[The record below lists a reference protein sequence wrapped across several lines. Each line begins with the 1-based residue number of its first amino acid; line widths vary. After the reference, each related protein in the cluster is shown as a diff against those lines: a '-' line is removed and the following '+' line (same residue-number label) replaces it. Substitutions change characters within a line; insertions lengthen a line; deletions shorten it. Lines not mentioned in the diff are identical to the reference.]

1 MKLEKD
7 VLIVG
12 SGVAGLYC
20 ALNLNPE
27 LNVTVI
33 SKSTMDNNNTYL
45 AQGGISTAL
54 NEEDIKPFVEDTMKA
69 GRYENREEAVQVLAE
84 ESIENISQIVEEYG
98 MPLDMEDGKIDY
110 TREGAHRVNRIVHC
124 KDNTGEIVFK
134 TLYKAALTRKNI
146 EMIEDATL
154 LDIITEDGKCIGA
167 RVFKDGEEVHIFAK
181 DVVLAC
187 GGIGGLFKNS
197 TNQRHLTGDGIAI
210 ALKNGVEV
218 ENLNYI
224 QIHPTAFYEEN
235 SNGRRMLISESLR
248 GEGALLKNKDGERFV
263 EELLPRDVVSH
274 AIFEQMKKDG
284 TDYVYLDARHLGEE
298 YLKNRFTFIY
308 NGCLERGTNIGK
320 DLIKVSP
327 AQHYFM
333 GGIHVDLNSK
343 TTMEHLY
350 AVGEVSCT
358 GVHGA
363 NRLAS
368 NSLLEGLVFSKRA
381 ANDINSHIKD
391 TELVTKE
398 LPNLECSVDELMKEN
413 KMKVIDEIVK
423 ISEDFDYELFDCR

>member
-1 MKLEKD
+1 MNLQKD

-20 ALNLNPE
+20 ALNLDPE
-27 LNVTVI
+27 INVTVI

-54 NEEDIKPFVEDTMKA
+54 NEDDIKPFVEDTMKA
-69 GRYENREEAVQVLAE
+69 GRYKNREEAVQILAE
-84 ESIENISQIVEEYG
+84 ESIENINQIVEEYK
-98 MPLDMEDGKIDY
+98 MPLDMVDGKIDY

-124 KDNTGEIVFK
+124 KDNTGEIVYK
-134 TLYKAALTRKNI
+134 TLYKEALTRKNI
-146 EMIEDATL
+146 ELIEDACL
-154 LDIITEDGKCIGA
+154 LDIITDNNKCIGA
-167 RVFKDGEEVHIFAK
+167 KIYKDNEEIHVFAK
-181 DVVLAC
+181 DVVLAS

-274 AIFEQMKKDG
+274 AIFEQMKKDN
-284 TDYVYLDARHLGEE
+284 TPYVYLDARHLGEE

-308 NGCLERGTNIGK
+308 NGCLERGTNIGQE
-320 DLIKVSP
+320 LIKVSP

-381 ANDINSHIKD
+381 AKDINKHIKE
-391 TELVTKE
+391 TELITKDI
-398 LPNLECSVDELMKEN
+398 PNLEISVEELMKEN

-423 ISEDFDYELFDCR
+423 TSEDFDYELFNCR

>member
-20 ALNLNPE
+20 ALNLDPE

-54 NEEDIKPFVEDTMKA
+54 DEADIKPFVEDTMKA

-134 TLYKAALTRKNI
+134 TLYKAALTRNNI

-413 KMKVIDEIVK
+413 KKKVIDEIVR

>member
-54 NEEDIKPFVEDTMKA
+54 NEADIKPFVEDTMKA
-69 GRYENREEAVQVLAE
+69 GRYENREEAVRVLAE

-167 RVFKDGEEVHIFAK
+167 RVFKDGEEDHIFAK
-181 DVVLAC
+181 NVVLAC

-235 SNGRRMLISESLR
+235 SNGRRML
-248 GEGALLKNKDGERFV
+248 
-263 EELLPRDVVSH
+263 
-274 AIFEQMKKDG
+274 M
-284 TDYVYLDARHLGEE
+284 
-298 YLKNRFTFIY
+298 
-308 NGCLERGTNIGK
+308 
-320 DLIKVSP
+320 
-327 AQHYFM
+327 
-333 GGIHVDLNSK
+333 
-343 TTMEHLY
+343 
-350 AVGEVSCT
+350 
-358 GVHGA
+358 
-363 NRLAS
+363 
-368 NSLLEGLVFSKRA
+368 
-381 ANDINSHIKD
+381 
-391 TELVTKE
+391 
-398 LPNLECSVDELMKEN
+398 
-413 KMKVIDEIVK
+413 
-423 ISEDFDYELFDCR
+423 

>member
-20 ALNLNPE
+20 ALNLDPE

-54 NEEDIKPFVEDTMKA
+54 DEADIKPFVEDTMKA

-134 TLYKAALTRKNI
+134 TLYKAALTRNNI
-146 EMIEDATL
+146 EMIEDVTL

>member
-20 ALNLNPE
+20 ALNLDPE

-54 NEEDIKPFVEDTMKA
+54 DEADIKPFVEDTMKA

-134 TLYKAALTRKNI
+134 TLYKAALTRNNI

-274 AIFEQMKKDG
+274 AIFGQMKKDG

>member
-20 ALNLNPE
+20 ALNLDPE

-54 NEEDIKPFVEDTMKA
+54 DEADIKPFVEDTMKA

-134 TLYKAALTRKNI
+134 TIYKAALTRNNI

-210 ALKNGVEV
+210 ALKNGVEI

>member
-1 MKLEKD
+1 MKLERD

-54 NEEDIKPFVEDTMKA
+54 NEADIKPFVEDTMKA
-69 GRYENREEAVQVLAE
+69 GKYKNREEAVQVLAE

-134 TLYKAALTRKNI
+134 TLYKAALTRNNI

-263 EELLPRDVVSH
+263 DELLPRDVVSH

-308 NGCLERGTNIGK
+308 NGCLERGTNIGT
-320 DLIKVSP
+320 DLIKISP

-343 TTMEHLY
+343 TTMDHLY

-381 ANDINSHIKD
+381 ANDINAHIKD

-398 LPNLECSVDELMKEN
+398 LPNLEVSVDELMKEN

>member
-20 ALNLNPE
+20 ALNLDPE

-54 NEEDIKPFVEDTMKA
+54 DEADIKPFVEDTMKA

-134 TLYKAALTRKNI
+134 TLYKAALTRNNI

-154 LDIITEDGKCIGA
+154 LDIITEDGKSIGA

>member
-1 MKLEKD
+1 MNLQKD

-20 ALNLNPE
+20 ALNLDPE
-27 LNVTVI
+27 INVTVI

-54 NEEDIKPFVEDTMKA
+54 NEDDIKPFVEDTMKA
-69 GRYENREEAVQVLAE
+69 GRYKNREEAVQILAE
-84 ESIENISQIVEEYG
+84 ESIENINQIVEEYK
-98 MPLDMEDGKIDY
+98 MPLDMVDGKIDY

-124 KDNTGEIVFK
+124 KDNTGEIVYK
-134 TLYKAALTRKNI
+134 TLYKEALTRKNI
-146 EMIEDATL
+146 ELIEDACL
-154 LDIITEDGKCIGA
+154 LDIITDNNKCIGA
-167 RVFKDGEEVHIFAK
+167 KIYKDNEEIHVFAK
-181 DVVLAC
+181 DVVLAS

-274 AIFEQMKKDG
+274 AIFEQMKKDN
-284 TDYVYLDARHLGEE
+284 TPYVYLDARHLGEE

-308 NGCLERGTNIGK
+308 NGCLERGTNIGQE
-320 DLIKVSP
+320 LIKVSP

-381 ANDINSHIKD
+381 AKDINKHIKE
-391 TELVTKE
+391 TELITKDI
-398 LPNLECSVDELMKEN
+398 PNLEISVEELMKEN
-413 KMKVIDEIVK
+413 KMRVIDEIVK
-423 ISEDFDYELFDCR
+423 TSEDFDYELFNCR

>member
-134 TLYKAALTRKNI
+134 TLYKSALTRKNI

-167 RVFKDGEEVHIFAK
+167 RVFKDGEEDHIFAK

>member
-20 ALNLNPE
+20 ALNLDPE

-54 NEEDIKPFVEDTMKA
+54 DEADIKPFVEDTMKA

-134 TLYKAALTRKNI
+134 TLYKAALTRNNI

-210 ALKNGVEV
+210 ALKNGVEI

-343 TTMEHLY
+343 TTMDHLY

-398 LPNLECSVDELMKEN
+398 IPNLEVSVDELMKEN

>member
-1 MKLEKD
+1 MKTD

-20 ALNLNPE
+20 ALNIDNSKK
-27 LNVTVI
+27 VTVI
-33 SKSTMDNNNTYL
+33 SKSKVDNNNTYL

-54 NEEDIKPFVEDTMKA
+54 DEEDIKPFVEDTLKA
-69 GRYENREEAVQVLAE
+69 GRYKNRVEAVEVLAE

-98 MPLDMEDGKIDY
+98 MPLDKVDGKIDY
-110 TREGAHRVNRIVHC
+110 TREGAHRVNRIVHS

-134 TLYKAALTRKNI
+134 TLYKEVLKRNNI
-146 EMIEDATL
+146 EIIEDASL
-154 LDIITEDGKCIGA
+154 IDIISENNVCVGA
-167 RVFKDGEEVHIFAK
+167 RIYKDEKEIHVFSKAT
-181 DVVLAC
+181 VLAT

-210 ALKNGVEV
+210 ALKNNIEI
-218 ENLNYI
+218 ENLKYI

-248 GEGALLKNKDGERFV
+248 GEGAVLRNKAGERFV
-263 EELLPRDVVSH
+263 DELLPRDVVSH
-274 AIFEQMKKDG
+274 AIFEQMKKDNSE
-284 TDYVYLDARHLGEE
+284 YVYLDATHLGEE

-308 NGCLERGTNIGK
+308 NGCLEKGVNIGK
-320 DLIKVSP
+320 EMIKVSP

-333 GGIHVDLNSK
+333 GGIHVDLDSK
-343 TTMEHLY
+343 TTMDNLY

-381 ANDINSHIKD
+381 AQSINRTISDDEIDEKDIPS
-391 TELVTKE
+391 
-398 LPNLECSVDELMKEN
+398 LEKNIEDIFCEN
-413 KMKVIDEIVK
+413 RKMVIDEIIK
-423 ISEDFDYELFDCR
+423 SSEDFDYELFDYR

>member
-20 ALNLNPE
+20 ALNLDPE

-54 NEEDIKPFVEDTMKA
+54 DEADIKPFVEDTMKA

-134 TLYKAALTRKNI
+134 TLYKAALTRNNI
-146 EMIEDATL
+146 EMIEDVTL

-210 ALKNGVEV
+210 ALKNGVEI

>member
-1 MKLEKD
+1 MKTD

-20 ALNLNPE
+20 ALNIDNSKK
-27 LNVTVI
+27 VTVI
-33 SKSTMDNNNTYL
+33 SKSKVDNNNTYL

-54 NEEDIKPFVEDTMKA
+54 DEEDIKPFVEDTLKA
-69 GRYENREEAVQVLAE
+69 GRYKNRVEAVEVLAE

-98 MPLDMEDGKIDY
+98 MPLDKVDGKIDY
-110 TREGAHRVNRIVHC
+110 TREGAHRVNRIVHS

-134 TLYKAALTRKNI
+134 TLYKEVLKRNNI
-146 EMIEDATL
+146 EIIEDASL
-154 LDIITEDGKCIGA
+154 IDIISENNVCVGA
-167 RVFKDGEEVHIFAK
+167 RIYKDEKEIHVFSKAT
-181 DVVLAC
+181 VLAT

-197 TNQRHLTGDGIAI
+197 TNQRQLTGDGIAI
-210 ALKNGVEV
+210 ALKNNIEI
-218 ENLNYI
+218 ENLKYI

-248 GEGALLKNKDGERFV
+248 GEGAVLRNKAGERFV
-263 EELLPRDVVSH
+263 DELLPRDVVSH
-274 AIFEQMKKDG
+274 AIFEQMKKDNSE
-284 TDYVYLDARHLGEE
+284 YVYLDATHLGEE

-308 NGCLERGTNIGK
+308 NGCLEKGVNIGK
-320 DLIKVSP
+320 EMIKVSP

-333 GGIHVDLNSK
+333 GGIHVDLDSK
-343 TTMEHLY
+343 TTMDNLY

-381 ANDINSHIKD
+381 AQSINRTISDDEIDEKDIPS
-391 TELVTKE
+391 
-398 LPNLECSVDELMKEN
+398 LEKNIEDIFCEN
-413 KMKVIDEIVK
+413 RKMVIDEIIK
-423 ISEDFDYELFDCR
+423 SSEDFDYELFDYR

>member
-20 ALNLNPE
+20 ALNLDPE

-54 NEEDIKPFVEDTMKA
+54 DEADIKPFVEDTMKA

-134 TLYKAALTRKNI
+134 TLYKAALTRNNI

-210 ALKNGVEV
+210 ALKNGVEI

-274 AIFEQMKKDG
+274 AIFGQMKKDG

>member
-20 ALNLNPE
+20 ALNLDPE

-54 NEEDIKPFVEDTMKA
+54 DEADIKPFVEDTMKA

-134 TLYKAALTRKNI
+134 TLYKAALTRNNI

>member
-54 NEEDIKPFVEDTMKA
+54 NEADIKPFVEDTMKA
-69 GRYENREEAVQVLAE
+69 GKYKNREEAVQVLAE

-134 TLYKAALTRKNI
+134 TLYKAALTRNNI

-263 EELLPRDVVSH
+263 DELLPRDVVSH

-308 NGCLERGTNIGK
+308 NGCLERGTNIGI

-343 TTMEHLY
+343 TTMDHLY

-381 ANDINSHIKD
+381 ANDINAHIKD

-398 LPNLECSVDELMKEN
+398 LPNLEVSVDELMKEN

>member
-20 ALNLNPE
+20 ALNLDPE

-54 NEEDIKPFVEDTMKA
+54 DEADIKPFVEDTMKA

-134 TLYKAALTRKNI
+134 TLYKAALTRNNI

-381 ANDINSHIKD
+381 TNDINSHIKD

>member
-20 ALNLNPE
+20 ALNLDPE

-54 NEEDIKPFVEDTMKA
+54 DEADIKPFVEDTMKA

-134 TLYKAALTRKNI
+134 TLYKAALTRNNI

-210 ALKNGVEV
+210 ALKNGVEI

-398 LPNLECSVDELMKEN
+398 FPNLECSVDELMKEN

>member
-20 ALNLNPE
+20 ALNLDPE

-54 NEEDIKPFVEDTMKA
+54 DEADIKPFVEDTMKA

-134 TLYKAALTRKNI
+134 TLYKAALTRNNI

-210 ALKNGVEV
+210 ALKNGVEI

-263 EELLPRDVVSH
+263 DELLPRDVVSH

>member
-1 MKLEKD
+1 MKTD

-20 ALNLNPE
+20 ALNIDNSKK
-27 LNVTVI
+27 VTVI
-33 SKSTMDNNNTYL
+33 SKSKVENNNTYL

-54 NEEDIKPFVEDTMKA
+54 DEEDIKPFVEDTLKA
-69 GRYENREEAVQVLAE
+69 GRYKNRVEAVEVLAE

-98 MPLDMEDGKIDY
+98 MPLDKVDGKIDY
-110 TREGAHRVNRIVHC
+110 TREGAHRVNRIVHS

-134 TLYKAALTRKNI
+134 TLYKEVLKRNNI
-146 EMIEDATL
+146 EIIEDASL
-154 LDIITEDGKCIGA
+154 IDIISENNACVGA
-167 RVFKDGEEVHIFAK
+167 RIYKDEKEIHVFSKAT
-181 DVVLAC
+181 VLAT

-210 ALKNGVEV
+210 ALKNNIEI
-218 ENLNYI
+218 ENLKYI

-248 GEGALLKNKDGERFV
+248 GEGAVLRNKAGERFV
-263 EELLPRDVVSH
+263 DELLPRDVVSH
-274 AIFEQMKKDG
+274 AIFEQMKKDNSE
-284 TDYVYLDARHLGEE
+284 YVYLDATHLGEE

-308 NGCLERGTNIGK
+308 NGCLEKGVNIGK
-320 DLIKVSP
+320 EMIKVSP

-333 GGIHVDLNSK
+333 GGIHVDLDSK
-343 TTMEHLY
+343 TTMDNLY

-381 ANDINSHIKD
+381 AQSINRTISDDEIDEKDIPS
-391 TELVTKE
+391 
-398 LPNLECSVDELMKEN
+398 LEKNIEDIFCEN
-413 KMKVIDEIVK
+413 RKMVIDEIIK
-423 ISEDFDYELFDCR
+423 SSEDFDYELFDYR

>member
-54 NEEDIKPFVEDTMKA
+54 NEADIKPFVEDTMKA
-69 GRYENREEAVQVLAE
+69 GRYENREEAVRVLAE

-134 TLYKAALTRKNI
+134 TLYKAALTRNNI

>member
-1 MKLEKD
+1 
-7 VLIVG
+7 
-12 SGVAGLYC
+12 
-20 ALNLNPE
+20 
-27 LNVTVI
+27 
-33 SKSTMDNNNTYL
+33 
-45 AQGGISTAL
+45 
-54 NEEDIKPFVEDTMKA
+54 
-69 GRYENREEAVQVLAE
+69 
-84 ESIENISQIVEEYG
+84 
-98 MPLDMEDGKIDY
+98 
-110 TREGAHRVNRIVHC
+110 
-124 KDNTGEIVFK
+124 
-134 TLYKAALTRKNI
+134 
-146 EMIEDATL
+146 MIEDATL